1 MAEWERE
8 LLAQGQ
14 ADAPADAKP
23 AEAAPAEAKPAEATA
38 PAAE

>member
-23 AEAAPAEAKPAEATA
+23 AEATA